1 MKTIYLVK
9 KNPDLSSEDN
19 WIEMSYSE
27 FVLFLET
34 AEGQRRKKLFSI
46 IDPTDRRDTRIVIE
60 ADPDMAKL
68 LHKEHFARKYRARCQ
83 KESGYSSISYN
94 AIGENGEDLTG
105 EELIS
110 DETCDVEE
118 QAIKN
123 LEAQRLRDA
132 ISQLSDFEQVIIHTA
147 FFSKVRLTNTQ
158 CARQIGIARS
168 TLWRQKPIILT
179 KLKKIL
185 ENTENRETI

>member
-34 AEGQRRKKLFSI
+34 SEGQRRKKLFSI
-46 IDPTDRRDTRIVIE
+46 IDPTDRTDTRIVIE

-68 LHKEHFARKYRARCQ
+68 LHKEHCAKKYRARRQ
-83 KESGYSSISYN
+83 RESGYSSISYN

-132 ISQLSDFEQVIIHTA
+132 VSQLSDFDQQIVHTL
-147 FFSKVRLTNTQ
+147 FFSKQDLSNTQ
-158 CARQIGIARS
+158 CAKKIGICRV
-168 TLWRQKPIILT
+168 TLWSHKKIVLVR
-179 KLKKIL
+179 LKKIL
-185 ENTENRETI
+185 ENSKKN

>member
-60 ADPDMAKL
+60 ADLDTAKL
-68 LHKEHFARKYRARCQ
+68 LHKEHFARKYRARCE

-123 LEAQRLRDA
+123 IEAQMLREA
-132 ISQLSDFEQVIIHTA
+132 VSQLSDYEQQIIQTL
-147 FFSKVRLTNTQ
+147 FFSSKCINDTQ
-158 CARQIGIARS
+158 CAQQLGIPRS
-168 TLWRQKPIILT
+168 TLWDQKMSIFA
-179 KLKKIL
+179 KLEKIMKK
-185 ENTENRETI
+185 R